1 MVTDEVP
8 NLMETSRRSYL
19 HMWIVVFAFAALE
32 KVQGSV
38 HQYSAE
44 QFKESQNGFL
54 FYGGS
59 EGMHASTS
67 KDVNKAGVANGRSYI
82 RFDAITFRL
91 QTLPS
96 VEDSPSK
103 GLIQAVI
110 FETADRNNVGRPD
123 SICCTPDLART
134 DGCKEGEVIVRL
146 SSEVPQWPLVISI
159 RSSGDRLEVF
169 MPTESVNI
177 SRTGFYNVFFVVCD
191 PQLRGLTIEGSTA
204 WKNPTGYL
212 PGSMAPLLQFYGIM
226 SFAYI
231 VLGFIWFLQYLKFW
245 ENTSKL
251 QSHITLII
259 ALGMLEMTLWY
270 FEYANFNATGRRAV
284 RITFWPVTFGAL
296 KKTLSR
302 LLLLGVSMGY
312 GIVRPNLGGQTVKV
326 VALSITYLLAV
337 EFLDMSQ
344 NVGAINDLSGRLLL
358 VLPVA
363 VLDAL
368 FILWIFV
375 SLSKILEEVEA
386 QRWLAKLEFY
396 RKLTNTLTV
405 FVLIAVAWIGYEF
418 YFKSSDS
425 FGEGWQ
431 KAWIIS
437 GFWNI
442 LTFVFLS
449 VLCVLL
455 APSSNPAK
463 FDYIPEATR
472 GLDKEEAVSLN
483 SVVVEQEK
491 ATSKSE
497 KKLLSTAV
505 FSLDE
510 NSGDEK
516 KE

>member
-1 MVTDEVP
+1 
-8 NLMETSRRSYL
+8 
-19 HMWIVVFAFAALE
+19 
-32 KVQGSV
+32 
-38 HQYSAE
+38 
-44 QFKESQNGFL
+44 
-54 FYGGS
+54 
-59 EGMHASTS
+59 
-67 KDVNKAGVANGRSYI
+67 
-82 RFDAITFRL
+82 
-91 QTLPS
+91 
-96 VEDSPSK
+96 
-103 GLIQAVI
+103 
-110 FETADRNNVGRPD
+110 
-123 SICCTPDLART
+123 
-134 DGCKEGEVIVRL
+134 
-146 SSEVPQWPLVISI
+146 
-159 RSSGDRLEVF
+159 